1 MKKHNIKYLLF
12 SLLFI
17 TLSITLLVYEA
28 INVTSTL
35 KMAYR
40 LGTVDNLIDTFF
52 VGLSMLLNFM
62 VAALAVMFAV
72 GSIPFTATLIKRRE
86 GKKWFTVLL
95 LVMAIIL
102 IVLPILTYLSM
113 PVITSINPPSS
124 TSSTSSATTTS
135 YNY

>member
-35 KMAYR
+35 EMAYR

-72 GSIPFTATLIKRRE
+72 GSIPFTATLMRRE

>member
-35 KMAYR
+35 EMAYR

-52 VGLSMLLNFM
+52 VGLSMFLNFM

-72 GSIPFTATLIKRRE
+72 GSIPFTATLMRRE

-113 PVITSINPPSS
+113 SVITSINPPSS

>member
-17 TLSITLLVYEA
+17 TLSITLLVYEV
-28 INVTSTL
+28 ITVTSTL
-35 KMAYR
+35 EMAYR
-40 LGTVDNLIDTFF
+40 LGTVDNLVDTFF
-52 VGLSMLLNFM
+52 VGISMFLNFM
-62 VAALAVMFAV
+62 VAALAVMFAI
-72 GSIPFTATLIKRRE
+72 GSIPFTMTLKRRE

-95 LVMAIIL
+95 IVTAITL
-102 IVLPILTYLSM
+102 IVLPIITYLSM
-113 PVITSINPPSS
+113 SVITSINPPSS

>member
-72 GSIPFTATLIKRRE
+72 GSIPFTATLMRRE

>member
-17 TLSITLLVYEA
+17 TLSITLLVYEV
-28 INVTSTL
+28 ITVTSTL
-35 KMAYR
+35 EMAYR
-40 LGTVDNLIDTFF
+40 LGAVDNLVDTFF
-52 VGLSMLLNFM
+52 VGLSMFLNFM
-62 VAALAVMFAV
+62 VAALAVMFAI
-72 GSIPFTATLIKRRE
+72 GSIPFTATLMRRE

-95 LVMAIIL
+95 IVTAITL
-102 IVLPILTYLSM
+102 IVLPIITYLSM
-113 PVITSINPPSS
+113 SVITSANPPSS